1 MNVYVTGLNQ
11 ITDIDIDKVNKPYLP
26 LPAGYLSRRHA
37 TWIVLSSL
45 VTSLAVG
52 VVVGT
57 QGLNIALWGSALLG
71 TIYSVQPFRLKRF
84 PALAAFCIIAV
95 RGAIINASFFA
106 HAQQAIMSSAAATI
120 ASGNTVVTV
129 WQCLTTYP
137 ACALSSLFF
146 GVFGLVI
153 ALMKD
158 VPDVVGDR
166 IANIKT
172 FSVRIGQAQVFAGM
186 RRLLSLLFWGV
197 GVTFVKQAIRAPT
210 LVLTACRLLTGT
222 AAIWAG
228 WSVKRHARHINPE
241 DSEQV
246 YNYYMHLWKL
256 FYISYLFLPF
266 AR

>member
-11 ITDIDIDKVNKPYLP
+11 ITDVDIDKVNKPYLP
-26 LPAGYLSRRHA
+26 IPAGYLNRIQA
-37 TWIVLSSL
+37 TWIVVISL
-45 VTSLAVG
+45 VTSLAMG
-52 VVVGT
+52 IAVGT
-57 QGLNIALWGSALLG
+57 QGLNVALWGSAILG
-71 TIYSVQPFRLKRF
+71 TVYSLEPFRLKRF

-106 HAQQAIMSSAAATI
+106 HAQQAILSLNA
-120 ASGNTVVTV
+120 GNAVAVTV
-129 WQCLTTYP
+129 WQCLTKYR

-172 FSVRIGQAQVFAGM
+172 FSVRIGQAQVFTAM

-197 GVTFVKQAIRAPT
+197 GAVFVKQAIRAPN
-210 LVLTACRLLTGT
+210 LGLAACRVVAGT
-222 AAIWAG
+222 AAAWAG
-228 WSVKRHARHINPE
+228 RSVKQQAKRINPE
-241 DSEQV
+241 DSEEV
-246 YNYYMHLWKL
+246 YTYYMHLWKL